1 MSTIQLK
8 SEITPDDLT
17 ALERWMNSAAV
28 TRYLNEHRQISAHL
42 RAVREARLPVLT
54 PLFNRDGRFWMIC
67 AEGAPVGFLRAAY
80 RPDNA
85 VELVVAIGEERM
97 WGRGLGRHGVQAG
110 LQRVFFEMRREEAV
124 VHIAR
129 GNVRSERLFVGSGFA
144 HAREVGGSTQY
155 RLTLGE
161 YIARIS

>member
-144 HAREVGGSTQY
+144 HAREIGGSTQY